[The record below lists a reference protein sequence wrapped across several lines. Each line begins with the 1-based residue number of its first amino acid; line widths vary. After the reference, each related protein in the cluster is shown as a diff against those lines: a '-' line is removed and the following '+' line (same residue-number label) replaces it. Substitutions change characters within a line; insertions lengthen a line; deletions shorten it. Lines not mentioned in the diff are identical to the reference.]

1 MEEPDFSS
9 MEITVVGLGLIGG
22 SFALGLKKLNPQ
34 KIWAIDLDKGVLE
47 QAEKN
52 GVIDKGFT
60 DGESVLK
67 RSSLV
72 VICLYPELTVK
83 FVRENLKNFKQGAI
97 ITDVTGIKGKVVA
110 EINSF
115 LREDLDFI
123 GGHPMT
129 GKETS
134 GFAQASP
141 EIFHRANY
149 LLTPTQKNKEE
160 NLVLVEKMITALG
173 CNEPIRMTSARHD
186 EIIALTSQLP
196 HVIATALM
204 NSAQY
209 EDTGKLS
216 GGSFR
221 DATRVARINAELWS
235 ELLMENRENVLIQ
248 MDVFADKMNII
259 KKALADGDRASLKEV
274 LESADRAREKF

>member
-83 FVRENLKNFKQGAI
+83 FVRENLENFKQGAI
-97 ITDVTGIKGKVVA
+97 ITDAAGIKGKVVA

-160 NLVLVEKMITALG
+160 NLLLVEKMITALG
-173 CNEPIRMTSARHD
+173 CNEPIRMTPARHD

-204 NSAQY
+204 NSAQS

-248 MDVFADKMNII
+248 MDVFVDKMNII